1 LGKNGRRFGAKRQEE
16 MEVRPTG
23 LPAES
28 FYALQSGG
36 PRRIYKTQK
45 CGETLQAEYAK
56 MCRKLHR
63 E

>member
-1 LGKNGRRFGAKRQEE
+1 MHLTGKTNNSGFGAKRQEE

-45 CGETLQAEYAK
+45 CG
-56 MCRKLHR
+56 
-63 E
+63 